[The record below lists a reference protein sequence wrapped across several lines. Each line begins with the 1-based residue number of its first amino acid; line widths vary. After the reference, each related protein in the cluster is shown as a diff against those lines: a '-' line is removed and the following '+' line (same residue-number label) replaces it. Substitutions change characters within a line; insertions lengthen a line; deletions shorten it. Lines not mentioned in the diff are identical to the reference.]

1 MEDGNLL
8 LVNLDDRSIGRIWWV
23 AAAAA
28 TDAAPWPLLV
38 EAVGFDMLML

>member
-1 MEDGNLL
+1 MTGLAGL
-8 LVNLDDRSIGRIWWV
+8 TATGMIW

-28 TDAAPWPLLV
+28 AAAAAALAALPLLV